1 MGWNYLSIP
10 KLQRC
15 NRWSLGMDKWFY
27 PTFYWARDYLSM
39 LLLKWIHV
47 SKRGPRCLPKYF
59 HVTWPYWDR
68 HIITPVVVNNN
79 QIRCGYFLSK
89 VNIWNFN
96 RARVTAFIFD
106 SRTYVFVKVSNFFR
120 QKMSRHEGTRT
131 PNLPIHAEC
140 SNHLSYHGHT
150 FAVSCFGIL
159 ALVV

>member
-39 LLLKWIHV
+39 LVLKWIHV

-106 SRTYVFVKVSNFFR
+106 SRTFLDRKCLDMRGHEPPTFR
-120 QKMSRHEGTRT
+120 FM
-131 PNLPIHAEC
+131 PNVQTIWAIMAIHL
-140 SNHLSYHGHT
+140 LSHVLEYW
-150 FAVSCFGIL
+150 L
-159 ALVV
+159 WWYR